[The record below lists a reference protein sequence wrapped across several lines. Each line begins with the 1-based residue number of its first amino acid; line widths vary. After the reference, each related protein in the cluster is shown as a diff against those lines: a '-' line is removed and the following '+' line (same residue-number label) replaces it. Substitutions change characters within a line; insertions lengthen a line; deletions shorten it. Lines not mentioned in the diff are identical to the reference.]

1 MVDHKVENRPP
12 HLTGIST
19 RSRGYGDHCPLT
31 ETTMLT
37 FATPD
42 LFTMSGTFTDMKR
55 FTREGVL
62 AEALTYFQND
72 DLAATTWVN
81 KYALRD
87 DKGYLIEKSPADMH
101 RRMAR
106 EFARIES
113 NYACLPPYR
122 KALLSTYGRE
132 RKALDEARI
141 FDLFDGFRDVV
152 PQGSVMASLGDPYRL
167 ASLSNC
173 VVIPSPL
180 DSYGG
185 IFRVDQQLAQLFKR
199 RCGVGFDLSTL
210 RPEGAQVSNAARTS
224 TGAVSFMERFS
235 NTTREV
241 AQKGRRGALM
251 LTMDIAHP
259 DVEKFITI
267 KQDLAKV
274 TGANISVRVSD
285 EFLQAVDADA
295 DFTLRWPV
303 DAKTPVITRQV
314 KARELWNTLITCAHR
329 TAEPGVIFW
338 DRQHRYSTS
347 SLYPGFRNESTN
359 PCSEIAMQGG
369 DSCRLIAINLF
380 SFVTDAFTPA
390 ARFDQERFAQV
401 SYEAQRLMDDLVDLE
416 LEAVDRILAK
426 VNDDPEPDPIK
437 RVERETWELLRDT
450 GRKGRRTGLGFTGLA
465 DALAALNLKYDSDAA
480 LIATEDIMRTKCRA
494 EFDSS
499 IDMAIERGAFD
510 AFDPAVERMSEFTAM
525 LKEELPDV
533 HARMMTHGRRN
544 ISLSTVAPTGTLS
557 LLTRTSSGIEPVYML
572 GYTRR
577 RKVMP
582 GDKKARVSFTDE
594 LGDQW
599 EEFTVH
605 HPRVLDWMQATGKK
619 DTTESPYAN
628 ATANDI
634 DWHKRVR
641 LQAVVQK
648 YTTHSISSTI
658 NLPST
663 ATVEEVGGIY
673 LEAWKE
679 GLKGITVYRDGSRS
693 GVLVA
698 NADEKGKGGEGG
710 SGGEQTAHVS
720 RPERLEADVL
730 RFHNETEPWIAVV
743 GLLDGKPYEIFTGKA
758 NGGFE
763 LPKWVTKGW
772 VVKRKDHKRGKNIY
786 DLEYADSDE
795 YRITV
800 QGLSRTFNPEFWNYA
815 ILISGMLRQ
824 GTPVPHVVD
833 VVANLSLYDATLNT
847 WKNGVVRALTRYI
860 PDGTRATGRKC
871 PECGDADGLYYE
883 EGCLKCKSCGASKCG

>member
-1 MVDHKVENRPP
+1 MST
-12 HLTGIST
+12 LTASPARST
-19 RSRGYGDHCPLT
+19 VAPRTTTGPYSPEEVLELTRAYFKGD
-31 ETTMLT
+31 E
-37 FATPD
+37 
-42 LFTMSGTFTDMKR
+42 
-55 FTREGVL
+55 
-62 AEALTYFQND
+62 
-72 DLAATTWVN
+72 LAATTWVN

-87 DKGYLIEKSPADMH
+87 EQGRLLEKSPEDMH

-113 NYACLPPYR
+113 KYGVVPAER
-122 KALLSTYGRE
+122 RSLLSEYGRS
-132 RKALDEARI
+132 RDPLDEERI
-141 FDLFDGFRDVV
+141 FKLFDGFRDVV
-152 PQGSVMASLGDPYRL
+152 PQGSVMASLGDPFRL

-185 IFRVDQQLAQLFKR
+185 IFHNDQQLAQLFKR

-210 RPEGAQVSNAARTS
+210 RPAGATVSNAARTS

-259 DVEKFITI
+259 DVEHFITI

-274 TGANISVRVSD
+274 TGANVSVRVSD
-285 EFLQAVDADA
+285 EFLRAVEADA
-295 DFTLRWPV
+295 DFTLRWPI
-303 DAKTPVITRQV
+303 DAPKPAVTKVV
-314 KARELWNTLITCAHR
+314 KARELWTTLITCAHA

-338 DRQHRYSTS
+338 DRQHAYSTS
-347 SLYPGFRNESTN
+347 SVYPGFRNESTN

-369 DSCRLIAINLF
+369 DSCRLIAINLH
-380 SFVTDAFTPA
+380 SFVNEPFTHRA
-390 ARFDQERFAQV
+390 WFDHERFNAV
-401 SYEAQRLMDDLVDLE
+401 TYEAQRLMDDLVDLE
-416 LEAVDRILAK
+416 LEAVDRILGK
-426 VNDDPEPDPIK
+426 VDADPEPDEMK
-437 RVERETWELLRDT
+437 RTERETWELLRDT

-465 DALAALNLKYDSDAA
+465 DALAALGLKYDSDAA
-480 LIATEDIMRTKCRA
+480 IEAAEDILRTKCRA

-499 IDMAIERGAFD
+499 IDMAIERGAFEGF
-510 AFDPAVERMSEFTAM
+510 APAVERTSEFVTM
-525 LKEELPDV
+525 LGRELPEV
-533 HARMMTHGRRN
+533 HDRMMRHGRRN

-577 RKVMP
+577 RKLVP
-582 GDKKARVSFTDE
+582 GTPDAKVTFTDE

-605 HPRVLDWMQATGKK
+605 HPRVLDWMHVTGKT
-619 DTTESPYAN
+619 DPAESPYAG

-634 DWHKRVR
+634 DWHKRIR
-641 LQAVVQK
+641 MQAVVQK

-658 NLPST
+658 NLPAT

-673 LEAWKE
+673 LEAWHH

-693 GVLVA
+693 GVLVSTDDKKDKEPA
-698 NADEKGKGGEGG
+698 KEV
-710 SGGEQTAHVS
+710 AHSVMT

-730 RFHNETEPWIAVV
+730 RFNNETEPWIAVV
-743 GLLDGKPYEIFTGKA
+743 GLLDGRPYEIFTGKA

-763 LPKWVTKGW
+763 LPRWVSRGW
-772 VVKRKDHKRGKNIY
+772 VVKRRDAKRGKNRY
-786 DLEYADSDE
+786 DLEYADDE
-795 YRITV
+795 GYHVTV
-800 QGLSRTFNPEFWNYA
+800 QGLSRTFNQEFWNYA

-824 GTPVPHVVD
+824 GMPVTQVVE
-833 VVANLSLYDATLNT
+833 VVANLNLYDATLNT
-847 WKNGVVRALTRYI
+847 WKNGVVRALSRYI
-860 PDGTRATGRKC
+860 PDGTSAGGRKC
-871 PECGDADGLYYE
+871 ADCGDSEGVYYE
-883 EGCLKCKSCGASKCG
+883 EGCLKCRSCGSSKCG